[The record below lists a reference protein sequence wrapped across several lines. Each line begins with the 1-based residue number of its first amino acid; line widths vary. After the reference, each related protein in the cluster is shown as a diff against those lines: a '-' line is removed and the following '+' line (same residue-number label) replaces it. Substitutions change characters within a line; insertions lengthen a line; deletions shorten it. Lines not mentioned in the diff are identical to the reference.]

1 MISIPEKTSHEN
13 LPSLR
18 DNNLRIIKYIRYGL
32 VLLVVFS
39 CIASV
44 SAQLTDRTAKYRLR
58 VLGMN
63 IGEFTVSQ
71 KMVDGDM
78 RIEAITD
85 VEVKIIFTYRVRY
98 IQNSLYREGILWSS
112 HVQTIKNG
120 KLNSDMRLEKK
131 NETSYLLVEDGDTA
145 LVHGNIDYSG
155 SLLYFN
161 EPKQVPYLYNE
172 RSGEKKSLKAVA
184 DHTYVIIE
192 GKDKKTNEYEYEEGV
207 LARALLIHPLATV
220 HMERSR

>member
-1 MISIPEKTSHEN
+1 MISISDKTGHEGHFF
-13 LPSLR
+13 LR
-18 DNNLRIIKYIRYGL
+18 NGNHSIIRYTRYSL
-32 VLLVVFS
+32 ALLLIFFFA
-39 CIASV
+39 ASL
-44 SAQLTDRTAKYRLR
+44 SAQSTDRTAKYRLR

-63 IGEFTVSQ
+63 IGEFTVNQ
-71 KMVDGDM
+71 KIAGGDM

-85 VEVKIIFTYRVRY
+85 VEVKIIFTYRVKY
-98 IQNSLYREGILWSS
+98 IQKSLYREGSLWSS

-131 NETSYLLVEDGDTA
+131 DESSYLLVEDGDTA
-145 LVHGNIDYSG
+145 LVKGNIDYSG

-161 EPKQVPYLYNE
+161 EPKQISYLYNE
-172 RSGEKKSLKAVA
+172 RSGEKKTLKAVA
-184 DHTYVIIE
+184 DHTYVIVE
-192 GKDKKTNEYEYEEGV
+192 GKEKKTNEYEYENGI